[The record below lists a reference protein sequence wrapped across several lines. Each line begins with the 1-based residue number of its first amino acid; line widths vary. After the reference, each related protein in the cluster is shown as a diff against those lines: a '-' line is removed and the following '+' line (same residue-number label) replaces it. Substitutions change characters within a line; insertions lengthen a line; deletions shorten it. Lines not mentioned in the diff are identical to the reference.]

1 MDYRES
7 ELAQYWD
14 KKACIVNAKPLSRPG
29 YVKVAELRHEAT
41 NYDELLNSPEFKALD
56 ESDREVA
63 YWIIKSACSTLVQ
76 QQRARVR
83 EQKIQRIEQGYR
95 QSKDELNELL
105 KGRQQDRSLIQRLMA
120 ALNLGNS
127 RIQQLE
133 QENALALK
141 QIESQK
147 LSLEIL
153 EERNISFQEELE
165 RKIAESEASKALSY
179 QMRGRVGGLTASN
192 NRKQRRIVEL
202 ESRVKELEAYV
213 KELESRHSS

>member
-7 ELAQYWD
+7 ELAQYWND
-14 KKACIVNAKPLSRPG
+14 KACIVNAKPLSKIG

-41 NYDELLNSPEFKALD
+41 NYDELLNSSEFKALD

-63 YWIIKSACSTLVQ
+63 YWIIKSACTTLVQ

-83 EQKIQRIEQGYR
+83 EQKIQRLEQGYK
-95 QSKDELNELL
+95 QSKDEITELQ
-105 KGRQQDRSLIQRLMA
+105 KGRHKDRSLIQRLMD
-120 ALNLGNS
+120 ALKLGNS

-133 QENALALK
+133 QENELALK

-147 LSLEIL
+147 LSLEL
-153 EERNISFQEELE
+153 SEERNISFQEELE

-202 ESRVKELEAYV
+202 EIRVKELEAYV
-213 KELESRHSS
+213 KELEGRNQP